1 MSPIRVVKI
10 SELRRPTRNKE
21 SVVEHLEE
29 FHAAKLKLHSGLKPQ
44 EAIEISIP
52 KSTERGRKHLRA
64 SFKKRIRAYL
74 SSLGLLEKY
83 AVNTWADGDNEYI
96 TIVHKP
102 VMPTMSAPGKK
113 GKKRGSRA

>member
-64 SFKKRIRAYL
+64 SFSVLVQPEPTTTYRFA
-74 SSLGLLEKY
+74 GDCQVP
-83 AVNTWADGDNEYI
+83 ANTC
-96 TIVHKP
+96 KP
-102 VMPTMSAPGKK
+102 VQSWRDHGL
-113 GKKRGSRA
+113 S

>member
-1 MSPIRVVKI
+1 MSPIRVAKI

-64 SFKKRIRAYL
+64 SFKKRIRAY
-74 SSLGLLEKY
+74 S
-83 AVNTWADGDNEYI
+83 
-96 TIVHKP
+96 VHSACLRS
-102 VMPTMSAPGKK
+102 MPSTPG
-113 GKKRGSRA
+113 RMVTTSTSP

>member
-1 MSPIRVVKI
+1 L
-10 SELRRPTRNKE
+10 LRFQSFVARRATR

-29 FHAAKLKLHSGLKPQ
+29 FHAAKLHSGLKPQ

-74 SSLGLLEKY
+74 SSLGLLEEY
-83 AVNTWADGDNEYI
+83 DVSTWADGDNEFI
-96 TIVHKP
+96 TIVHEP

-113 GKKRGSRA
+113 GILCGS